1 MFVRRTKITITGP
14 IIKNFACFHI
24 MNNPPRGDAQDNVK
38 EIFGRSSLII
48 NYVTAY
54 WRTEHPLIV
63 SMQHQL
69 QHPNGRHNLERG
81 LPLGYWAL
89 QTTLARQV
97 FSSSSHSVTKKMGGI
112 KVQLYLGEAFM
123 PCKYLKGNKNVAKYS
138 FIHEFE
144 IFSPFIP
151 YSLFYVCSFVSKE
164 MCLKKTLNTSQYISH
179 FIYPDT

>member
-1 MFVRRTKITITGP
+1 MPWYHGFYNPGKRSTARLLGAP
-14 IIKNFACFHI
+14 
-24 MNNPPRGDAQDNVK
+24 NN
-38 EIFGRSSLII
+38 
-48 NYVTAY
+48 
-54 WRTEHPLIV
+54 
-63 SMQHQL
+63 
-69 QHPNGRHNLERG
+69 
-81 LPLGYWAL
+81 
-89 QTTLARQV
+89 
-97 FSSSSHSVTKKMGGI
+97 FSSISFKFKQPFCDKENRGRGERI